1 MTPQPDWRAHHAIAA
16 VIFDCDGTLVD
27 SEPIG
32 LAAIAEEARTVDAD
46 VPLDD
51 MLHALKGQSMA
62 HCLHAIAQ
70 RLGRALPADFEQRVR
85 ERMARAF
92 RERLQPIPG
101 AMPLLQQLHIPY
113 CVASNGPRQ
122 KMELTLAVTGLLP
135 LLEGRL
141 FSAYEVGSF
150 KPDPGLF
157 LHAARTLGVEPER
170 CAVVEDSLAGI
181 EAGIA
186 AGMTVYALPAA
197 APLPPAL
204 AARVHMIEHLE
215 LLSQAAWNTPRMR

>member
-1 MTPQPDWRAHHAIAA
+1 MSPTTDHHAIAA

-32 LAAIAEEARTVDAD
+32 LAALAEEACAVDAD
-46 VPLDD
+46 AQIDD
-51 MLHALKGQSMA
+51 MLHLLKGQSMA
-62 HCLHAIAQ
+62 HSLQAIGQ
-70 RLGRALPADFEQRVR
+70 RLRRALPADFEQRVR
-85 ERMARAF
+85 ERMARVF

-101 AMPLLQQLHIPY
+101 AMELLQQLHIPY
-113 CVASNGPRQ
+113 CVASNGPRH
-122 KMELTLAVTGLLP
+122 KMELTLAITGLLP

-157 LHAARTLGVEPER
+157 LHAARALCVEPER

-181 EAGIA
+181 EAGVA

-204 AARVHMIEHLE
+204 AAQVHMIEHLE
-215 LLSQAAWNTPRMR
+215 VLSKAAWNAPKVR

>member
-1 MTPQPDWRAHHAIAA
+1 MTPEPGWRDHHAIAA
-16 VIFDCDGTLVD
+16 IIFDCDGTLVD

-32 LAAIAEEARTVDAD
+32 LAALAEEARAIDAD
-46 VPLDD
+46 VQLGD
-51 MLHALKGQSMA
+51 MLHQLKGQSMA
-62 HCLHAIAQ
+62 HSLHAIGQ
-70 RLGRALPADFEQRVR
+70 RLRRVLPADFEQRVR
-85 ERMARAF
+85 ERMARVF

-101 AMPLLQQLHIPY
+101 AMQLLQQLHIPY
-113 CVASNGPRQ
+113 CVASNGPRH

-157 LHAARTLGVEPER
+157 LHAARALGVEPER

-197 APLPPAL
+197 APLPQAL
-204 AARVHMIEHLE
+204 SARVHMIEHLGV
-215 LLSQAAWNTPRMR
+215 LSKAAWNAPR